1 MKTSLPG
8 NPMRP
13 SLVVAVVFFVL
24 LFVVVLF
31 VGYRITREETLLVP
45 DQRLQQMLDKAPSL
59 MTDPAANPLLAD
71 ARKELARAQGILA
84 APATKSV
91 PPVEPPRPDQASAPD
106 AWRMADS
113 TAATPP
119 MPVPNGVSVYEPV
132 SVDMDNPVFPEAGQ
146 QTTLTLPG
154 GERLKVNVKTSTTN
168 PNGDYTWRGHL
179 DGYGADEYPVVM
191 TYGGSSV
198 FATVTTPSGS
208 YTLESIKGSGWI
220 YKNPS
225 EFELSTPGARDYL
238 EIPQDHP

>member
-1 MKTSLPG
+1 MNTSFSG
-8 NPMRP
+8 NRKH
-13 SLVVAVVFFVL
+13 
-24 LFVVVLF
+24 LFVVVALVLLVVLLC

-45 DQRLQQMLDKAPSL
+45 DQRLQQMLDKAPPL
-59 MTDPAANPLLAD
+59 ATDPATNPLLAD
-71 ARKELARAQGILA
+71 ARKELVRAQALLA
-84 APATKSV
+84 APAAKPITPMES
-91 PPVEPPRPDQASAPD
+91 PQPNQANAPD

-113 TAATPP
+113 TAATPSI
-119 MPVPNGVSVYEPV
+119 PVPNGVSLYEPV

-225 EFELSTPGARDYL
+225 EFELSAPGARDYL
-238 EIPQDHP
+238 EVPQDHP

>member
-1 MKTSLPG
+1 MNTSFSG
-8 NPMRP
+8 NRKH
-13 SLVVAVVFFVL
+13 
-24 LFVVVLF
+24 LFVVVTLVLLVVLLC

-45 DQRLQQMLDKAPSL
+45 DQRLQQMLDKAPPL
-59 MTDPAANPLLAD
+59 ATDPATNPLLAD
-71 ARKELARAQGILA
+71 ARKELARAQGVLA
-84 APATKSV
+84 APAAKPITPMES
-91 PPVEPPRPDQASAPD
+91 PQPNQTNAPD

-113 TAATPP
+113 TAATPSI
-119 MPVPNGVSVYEPV
+119 PVPNGVSLYEPV

-225 EFELSTPGARDYL
+225 EFELSAPGARDYL
-238 EIPQDHP
+238 EVPQDHP